1 LAFWNVV
8 LIQGL
13 STAAFTCCGYF
24 CTLMSSPSETICAL
38 STAPGIG
45 AIALIRLSGQNAEAI
60 VQPYFSRDL
69 SKKESHQSVHGW
81 LKSGEELIDDVVVT
95 VYRAPRS
102 FTGEN
107 TVEIACHGSAYV
119 QQRILELLLNAGA
132 RMAQPGE
139 FTMRAFLNG
148 RMDLSQAEAVG
159 DLIASESAAAHK
171 QALHQMRGGFSKEIN
186 QLRERLVHF
195 ASMVELELDF
205 AEEDVEFA
213 NRDQLTKLVVEIL
226 GVVDSLKES
235 FKLGNALKN
244 GVPVAIL
251 GAPNAG
257 KSTLLNALLNEE
269 RAIVSDI
276 AGTTRDTIEDHI
288 TLGGIRFNFID
299 TAGIRQTIDTIE
311 KIGIGRA
318 FEKAKTASV
327 LLLLFDATMTTYE
340 EYRLF
345 RNQLEAEAG
354 EEKLIISLAN
364 KTDLPAFEE
373 TNFAINF
380 SDVENLILIS
390 AKSRHH
396 IDDLKEALMRCVNI
410 GRINSGETIVTN
422 ARHHEALSKASVSLN
437 EILRGIEN
445 GITGDFLAIDIRKT
459 IFHLAEITGEI
470 NADDLLHNIFS
481 KFCIGK

>member
-1 LAFWNVV
+1 
-8 LIQGL
+8 
-13 STAAFTCCGYF
+13 
-24 CTLMSSPSETICAL
+24 MSSSSDTICAL

-45 AIALIRLSGQNAEAI
+45 AIALIRLSGENAETLI
-60 VQPYFSRDL
+60 QPFFSKDL
-69 SKKESHQSVHGW
+69 AKRASHKSIHGW
-81 LKSGEELIDDVVVT
+81 IQSGDELIDDVVLT
-95 VYRAPRS
+95 VYRAPKS
-102 FTGEN
+102 FTGET
-107 TVEIACHGSAYV
+107 TVEIACHGSTYV
-119 QQRILELLLNAGA
+119 QQRILELLLQAGA
-132 RMAQPGE
+132 RLAQPGE

-186 QLRERLVHF
+186 QLRERLIHF

-213 NRDQLTKLVVEIL
+213 NRDQLTKLLREIL
-226 GVVDSLKES
+226 SVVDTLKES
-235 FKLGNALKN
+235 FKLGNAMKN

-299 TAGIRQTIDTIE
+299 TAGIRQTTDTIE
-311 KIGIGRA
+311 QIGIGRA

-327 LLLLFDATMTTYE
+327 LLLLFDATITTRNDYDT
-340 EYRLF
+340 F
-345 RNQLEAEAG
+345 RKQVEAEAG

-364 KTDLPAFEE
+364 KTDLTTFDAARF
-373 TNFAINF
+373 TQQFGDI
-380 SDVENLILIS
+380 ENLIQIS
-390 AKSRHH
+390 AKSKQH
-396 IDDLKEALMRCVNI
+396 IDNLKDALMRSVNI
-410 GRINSGETIVTN
+410 GRVNSGETIVTN
-422 ARHHEALSKASVSLN
+422 ARHYEALSKASSSLN
-437 EILRGIEN
+437 EILHGIDH
-445 GITGDFLAIDIRKT
+445 GITGDLLAIDIRKT